1 MVLNRR
7 MLRAMTVV
15 IVVLVGIVSLSGLLA
30 GETPECT
37 ITVQPGESIQ
47 AAIDRAPEGAV
58 ICLPAG
64 MWEESIKVERS
75 ITLRGSGAEETIIDG
90 VRAGYPVVW
99 IVGPKERRTI
109 LVQVEGLMLR
119 EATGLCADRDRGI
132 RAYGVL
138 IQGAAQV
145 MITGSTISGNSWDGI
160 WLGGT
165 AQVVI
170 TDSTI
175 SGNRSDGIEL
185 RGSAQA
191 VITGSTISGNMR
203 NGIDLRNTAQAVISD
218 SMISGNRQNGIELQG
233 SAQAEITASTISDNG
248 GDGIHLRNA
257 TTLNLVDS
265 RILRNRRYGVSA
277 HLPDCVCAEDYRA
290 RWKFTGQVTG
300 SGNRIPG
307 RGGSDRNRK
316 GAVCPPEFAFLMR

>member
-1 MVLNRR
+1 MLYIMLMIRGGNVLTDRDESPKEVGRMVLNRR

-160 WLGGT
+160 WLADWQT
-165 AQVVI
+165 
-170 TDSTI
+170 S
-175 SGNRSDGIEL
+175 N
-185 RGSAQA
+185 
-191 VITGSTISGNMR
+191 
-203 NGIDLRNTAQAVISD
+203 
-218 SMISGNRQNGIELQG
+218 
-233 SAQAEITASTISDNG
+233 
-248 GDGIHLRNA
+248 
-257 TTLNLVDS
+257 
-265 RILRNRRYGVSA
+265 
-277 HLPDCVCAEDYRA
+277 
-290 RWKFTGQVTG
+290 
-300 SGNRIPG
+300 
-307 RGGSDRNRK
+307 
-316 GAVCPPEFAFLMR
+316 